1 MGASNTWMR
10 STASQSA
17 VTGGKR
23 KVRRV
28 LIVDDHPIVRQGLRR
43 VMENEDD
50 LDVCGEAETARD
62 ARAAIKEQTPD
73 VIIADISLKQG
84 DGIELV
90 RDVRAHH
97 PQLPILVLSMH
108 DEAIYAERMLS
119 AGANGYIMKQA
130 ASEQFLVALR
140 RVLDGGIYVS
150 EAVGNNM
157 IQKFAAGGSYIS
169 ANPID
174 RLSNREL
181 QILHMIGK
189 GMSTRETAHSL
200 NLSIKTVES
209 HRQRI
214 KRKLNLST
222 GTQLVQYAVNWF
234 TVARTAGATAASLL
248 PPKRIPSRC
257 ADPRASPPI
266 ASNPRAGRRWR
277 ARVAAARRRAGARPH
292 PARTRWP
299 SHCSRRAAAR
309 RPAPRSL
316 RGTFARVDSPQPPSP
331 GRPIAPRRPAAHRR
345 RRRDGT

>member
-1 MGASNTWMR
+1 MCAM
-10 STASQSA
+10 STLLKPQPSGGSA
-17 VTGGKR
+17 PIAKPR
-23 KVRRV
+23 ARRA

-43 VMENEDD
+43 LMESEDD
-50 LDVCGEAETARD
+50 LTVCGEAESARD
-62 ARAAIKEQTPD
+62 ARKAIKELNPD
-73 VIIADISLKQG
+73 AIIVDITLKQG

-130 ASEQFLVALR
+130 ASEQFLAALR

-181 QILHMIGK
+181 QILHLIGK
-189 GMSTRETAHSL
+189 GMSTRETANTL

-222 GTQLVQYAVNWF
+222 GAQLVQYAVNWF
-234 TVARTAGATAASLL
+234 AGKDQS
-248 PPKRIPSRC
+248 I
-257 ADPRASPPI
+257 
-266 ASNPRAGRRWR
+266 
-277 ARVAAARRRAGARPH
+277 
-292 PARTRWP
+292 
-299 SHCSRRAAAR
+299 
-309 RPAPRSL
+309 
-316 RGTFARVDSPQPPSP
+316 
-331 GRPIAPRRPAAHRR
+331 
-345 RRRDGT
+345 

>member
-1 MGASNTWMR
+1 MGASNTWIR
-10 STASQSA
+10 NAASQSNMI
-17 VTGGKR
+17 GGKR
-23 KVRRV
+23 RVRRV

-43 VMENEDD
+43 VMENEED
-50 LDVCGEAETARD
+50 LTVCGEAETARD
-62 ARAAIKEQTPD
+62 ARAAIKELSPD
-73 VIIADISLKQG
+73 VVIADISLKQG

-108 DEAIYAERMLS
+108 DETIYAERMLS

-130 ASEQFLVALR
+130 ASEQFLISLR

-234 TVARTAGATAASLL
+234 TGREGALA
-248 PPKRIPSRC
+248 
-257 ADPRASPPI
+257 
-266 ASNPRAGRRWR
+266 
-277 ARVAAARRRAGARPH
+277 
-292 PARTRWP
+292 
-299 SHCSRRAAAR
+299 RAATE
-309 RPAPRSL
+309 APSGAAEPH
-316 RGTFARVDSPQPPSP
+316 GT
-331 GRPIAPRRPAAHRR
+331 
-345 RRRDGT
+345 